1 MKFLIVENNKEEQKK
16 IREILQKRGIGFKI
30 FSNFKSAAYDL
41 QEERGMFNNPSEYTG
56 VITDIN
62 FPVSENTDK
71 ERPFGFYLY
80 KITEEEAKIPCT
92 ICTKNKAHDDDGW
105 TEIMLFVA
113 GIHDDSVVVDKNW
126 EKAVDMLIF
135 KIKAKSLIESL

>member
-1 MKFLIVENNKEEQKK
+1 MKLKFLIVENNKEEQKK

-71 ERPFGFYLY
+71 RDPSVFIFI
-80 KITEEEAKIPCT
+80 KSEEEAKIPCT

-105 TEIMLFVA
+105 TEIML
-113 GIHDDSVVVDKNW
+113 
-126 EKAVDMLIF
+126 L
-135 KIKAKSLIESL
+135 